1 MSRKQKIFQEA
12 LLGTLIY
19 SVVLGF
25 FNDYTNIIQIK
36 SYSITFSLAFVLQV
50 LTLAALW
57 VKKQVVKNSRT
68 FQGKKEKLFL
78 VFGVWA
84 VSFFSKFIFLWV
96 IALVFGN
103 TVNIDGF
110 FNILIIV
117 LTMLLVQKI
126 ISTVDRKLS

>member
-1 MSRKQKIFQEA
+1 MSLKQKIFQEV

-25 FNDYTNIIQIK
+25 FNDYTNIIEIK
-36 SYSITFSLAFVLQV
+36 SYSITFLLAFVLQI
-50 LTLAALW
+50 LTLATLW
-57 VKKQVVKNSRT
+57 VKNQVVKNSKT
-68 FQGKKEKLFL
+68 FQGKQQKMFL

-96 IALVFGN
+96 IGLVFGN

-117 LTMLLVQKI
+117 LTMLLVQKT
-126 ISTVDRKLS
+126 ISAVDRKLS